1 MAVTVRKLF
10 QNARE
15 KYHSELLAGE
25 SGLGNLV
32 EWVHV
37 VEDKQVGTFLHGQE
51 IVFTTGIMMQ
61 GDEWLLEFAKNLY
74 SSNASAFVVNLGE
87 HIQNVPSELI
97 DYCNEMDLPL
107 FTIPWETRIVDMTR
121 SFCQVIIE
129 NENVQTSVESRM
141 KNILFE
147 SGNMEEQIAF
157 MERQGY
163 RSDYRYNF
171 VCIST
176 DTEYG
181 TQNYFSEIAQIKK
194 IAEKKAKMIHELYI
208 SFTYREKIVV
218 TLVDYT
224 EEEEMNFQDAFFK
237 ELSKKKILSRV
248 HIGLG
253 ENVKGISKQKRN
265 FEFAY
270 RTNVLAEKRR
280 ERILAYKDMG
290 VDKIIMAVKERDILL
305 QFYEETIGKLK
316 KYDEENDGN
325 LYDFMR
331 IYIEEYGS
339 VQAVSQR
346 MFIHRNTVNN
356 YLKKIEKILELDSF
370 GLEEKLKLS
379 MAYHIADLL

>member
-10 QNARE
+10 QNAKER
-15 KYHSELLAGE
+15 YHSELLAGQ

-61 GDEWLLEFAKNLY
+61 DTKWLLEFAKNLY
-74 SSNASAFVVNLGE
+74 SSNASAFVLNLGGYIHE
-87 HIQNVPSELI
+87 VPIELI

-121 SFCQVIIE
+121 SFCQKIIE
-129 NENVQTSVESRM
+129 NENTQISVESLM

-147 SGNMEEQIAF
+147 SGNMEEQIAQ
-157 MERQGY
+157 MERHGY
-163 RSDYRYNF
+163 RKDYRYNF

-194 IAEKKAKMIHELYI
+194 IAERKAKMIHELYI
-208 SFTYREKIVV
+208 AFTYREKIVV

-224 EEEEMNFQDAFFK
+224 DEEQNNFQDAFFK
-237 ELSKKKILSRV
+237 ELSKKKILSKV

-253 ENVKGISKQKRN
+253 ENLQGLLKQKRN
-265 FEFAY
+265 FDSAY
-270 RTNVLAEKRR
+270 MTNVIAGKRR
-280 ERILAYKDMG
+280 ERILAYRDMG
-290 VDKIIMAVKERDILL
+290 VDKIIMAVKERDVLL

-316 KYDEENDGN
+316 KYDEETNGN
-325 LYDFMR
+325 LYEFMR
-331 IYIEEYGS
+331 IYLEEYGS

-356 YLKKIEKILELDSF
+356 YLKKIEKVLELDTF

-379 MAYHIADLL
+379 MAYHIADIL